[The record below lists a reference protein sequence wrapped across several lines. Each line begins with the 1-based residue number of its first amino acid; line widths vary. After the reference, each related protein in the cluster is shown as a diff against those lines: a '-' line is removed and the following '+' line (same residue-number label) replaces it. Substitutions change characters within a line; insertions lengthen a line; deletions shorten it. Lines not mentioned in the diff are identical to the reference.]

1 MNISPLQQLID
12 RLKNLEDYENTTAG
26 RIAYKYAIAAAES
39 LLDEEERFIK
49 RAKEKYH
56 EEIIS
61 NNTIVNNNQSTN
73 TH

>member
-12 RLKNLEDYENTTAG
+12 RLKNLEDYENNISG

-49 RAKEKYH
+49 HAKEKYH